1 MTEPPSFWLMAP
13 FAVAAGWHTLR
24 AVRLRVST
32 HGLVGG
38 GAANLVMLAYAP
50 AALSM
55 LNAETLTPLAPVIEW
70 CRHYVLALLV
80 LAAILSEFALRFIVI
95 RGAARLGEMAER
107 QDDPSLLAKVCDALQ
122 ALRCHDLA
130 IVGLR
135 RLAEMGHAESSVRS
149 SLAALYGIQRR
160 FLQAEASAR
169 KAIALDPSNG
179 MAHFYLSA
187 ALYEQGRTEEQ
198 EASRAEAA
206 RLGVDL
212 SQFEQRILKPA
223 S

>member
-13 FAVAAGWHTLR
+13 FAVVAGWHTLR

-38 GAANLVMLAYAP
+38 GAANLVMLAYVP
-50 AALSM
+50 AALSI
-55 LNAETLTPLAPVIEW
+55 LNAETLTPLAPLIEW

-80 LAAILSEFALRFIVI
+80 LAAIVSEFILRVTII
-95 RGAARLGEMAER
+95 RAAARLGEMAKRE
-107 QDDPSLLAKVCDALQ
+107 DDPDALAKVCDALQ

-135 RLAEMGHAESSVRS
+135 RLAETDHAEAAVRT
-149 SLAALYGIQRR
+149 SLAGLYGIQRR

-169 KAIALDPSNG
+169 QAIALDPSNG

-187 ALYEQGRTEEQ
+187 ALHEQGRKAEE
-198 EASRAEAA
+198 EASRAEAE

-212 SQFEQRILKPA
+212 SQFEQRILKPVP
-223 S
+223 